1 MPSDTTG
8 DRLREARKR
17 ADLTQRELA
26 TAAGVSVATIRKLE
40 QGAHRDARLETARA
54 LAAVL
59 RIPTTALVGG
69 DADREL
75 ADVETTDQWAA
86 VRRALDAPAVDS
98 AGEPPTTG
106 GVSAALRAAR
116 HLQDGSEYEQLA
128 GLLPALLRD
137 ADALPADAK
146 GRRVRVQVQQ
156 LAAWMLTQTRQWDAA
171 GLALDRAEAEA
182 QDRLTVAAVTSG
194 RCWLLL
200 RQGRLEE
207 TRTLAARWAD
217 ELEPR
222 WSRATPDE
230 LAAWGWMLIRL
241 AAAAVRDNRQA
252 EAEDALRLAR
262 SAAVALGR
270 EHAAAADYPRVF
282 GPGKITRQ
290 RLEHHAVVRQPD
302 RVLKLA
308 AGMPLV
314 ATTRTRRSLLDVA
327 DAHVR
332 TRGYAE
338 AEGILLRLHEATPEW
353 LAQQRYA
360 RDIVG
365 AMTRRRRRL
374 SPGLRALVGAVK
386 LPL

>member
-59 RIPTTALVGG
+59 RIPTTALING
-69 DADREL
+69 DDREP
-75 ADVETTDQWAA
+75 ADAETTDQWAA
-86 VRRALDAPAVDS
+86 ARRALAAPAAS
-98 AGEPPTTG
+98 PTSEPPTPG
-106 GVSAALRAAR
+106 GVAGALRDARRLRDSSEFERLAA
-116 HLQDGSEYEQLA
+116 
-128 GLLPALLRD
+128 LLPALLRD
-137 ADALPADAK
+137 ADALPADAR
-146 GRRVRVQVQQ
+146 GRRVRVQVYQ
-156 LAAWMLTQTRQWDAA
+156 LAGWMLTQTRQWEHAEI
-171 GLALDRAEAEA
+171 ALDRAEAES
-182 QDRLTVAAVTSG
+182 QDRLTAAAVVSG

-207 TRTLAARWAD
+207 TRTLAYRWAD

-241 AAAAVRDNRQA
+241 SAAAVRDNRQA

-282 GPGKITRQ
+282 GPAKIARQ
-290 RLEHHAVVRQPD
+290 RMEHHAVVRQPD

-338 AEGILLRLHEATPEW
+338 AEDILLRLHEATPEW

-365 AMTRRRRRL
+365 AMTRRRRKL
-374 SPGLRALVGAVK
+374 SPALRVLVGAVK